1 MSCKSRLFAA
11 WCALGLMAA
20 CAPSLSP
27 NVYSRSDAMK
37 AWKVSAGEVV
47 EVRNVLIDGTHG
59 PIGTVGGGYIGYE
72 VGRSIGHGSGR
83 DIAGAVGTVAG
94 AAAGRAVETAATRQQ
109 GLAITVRL
117 DNGDTVA
124 IVQSA
129 SVGFSSGER
138 VNVLRRGNG
147 QARVT
152 KT

>member
-1 MSCKSRLFAA
+1 MSGKSRLFAVS
-11 WCALGLMAA
+11 CALGFVTG
-20 CAPSLSP
+20 CAPALSP
-27 NVYSRSDAMK
+27 NVYSAGDPMQ
-37 AWKVSAGEVV
+37 AWKVAAGEVV
-47 EVRNVLIDGTHG
+47 EVRNVLRRHARADGHRG
-59 PIGTVGGGYIGYE
+59 WWYIGYE
-72 VGRSIGHGSGR
+72 VGRSIGDGSGR

-109 GLAITVRL
+109 GIEITVRL
-117 DNGDTVA
+117 DDGDTVA